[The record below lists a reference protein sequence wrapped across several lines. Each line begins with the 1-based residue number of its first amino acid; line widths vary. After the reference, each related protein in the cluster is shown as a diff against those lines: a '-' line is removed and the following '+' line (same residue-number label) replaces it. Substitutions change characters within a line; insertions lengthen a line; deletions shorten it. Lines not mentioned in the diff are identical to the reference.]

1 LTSTERRSQIQSVLS
16 TSQSPISASEL
27 ARRFHVSR
35 QTIVGDVSLLRAGG
49 EAIVATLRGYEYQKK
64 AAHEAVLVCR
74 HFPNDT
80 ADEMRRIVEAGG
92 VIEDVVVDHPLY
104 GQLKATLQI
113 RDIGDVNLFV
123 AKLKQQSA
131 HLLSE
136 LTDGVHTHT
145 IAYDTPVQLAA
156 IQATLRAAGYLYEDH
171 QESDK

>member
-1 LTSTERRSQIQSVLS
+1 MTSTERRSQIQSILS
-16 TSQSPISASEL
+16 TSQAPISASTL
-27 ARRFHVSR
+27 GRRFNVSR

-49 EAIVATLRGYEYQKK
+49 EPIVATMRGYEYQQK
-64 AAHEAVLVCR
+64 AVNEAVLVCR
-74 HFPNDT
+74 HFPNDS

-104 GQLKATLQI
+104 GQIRANLQV

-123 AKLKQQSA
+123 AKVKQQNA

-145 IAYDTPVQLAA
+145 IAYDTPEQLAA
-156 IQATLRAAGYLYEDH
+156 IQASLREAGYLYED
-171 QESDK
+171 